1 MGDLTTP
8 PELARERL
16 LLQIAEQELLIA
28 RGHRRLLEIA
38 RKDRPDAQARL
49 DRATEELARLDTE
62 DPEDDWSRAKVEE
75 RRAELRVQVRAQ
87 QVRLVELAV
96 EEERL
101 RVAMEAARAEIA
113 RLQSALTTL
122 DA

>member
-16 LLQIAEQELLIA
+16 LLQIAEHELLIA
-28 RGHRRLLEIA
+28 RGQRRLLEIA
-38 RKDRPDAQARL
+38 RKDRPDVQARL

-62 DPEDDWSRAKVEE
+62 EPEDDWGRAKVEE
-75 RRAELRVQVRAQ
+75 RRAELRVQARAQ
-87 QVRLVELAV
+87 TVRLVELAV

-101 RVAMEAARAEIA
+101 RVAMDAARAEIA